1 MKRCP
6 RCNQA
11 YTDDALNFCLNDG
24 ELLQMDYNE
33 PPPTVIGQPDQT
45 SAGETPTVFLNKPKV
60 TNQGSWQSAP
70 PPAPWQQPGVQGTYA
85 TGFSS
90 SPDQTL
96 PTVSMVLGV
105 GSVLLICCYG
115 GLPLGAA
122 ALITGFLGM
131 RNADNDPTRYGGRGL
146 AIAGMVLGIVSFLST
161 FIFLI
166 FSVLVR

>member
-1 MKRCP
+1 
-6 RCNQA
+6 
-11 YTDDALNFCLNDG
+11 
-24 ELLQMDYNE
+24 
-33 PPPTVIGQPDQT
+33 
-45 SAGETPTVFLNKPKV
+45 
-60 TNQGSWQSAP
+60 
-70 PPAPWQQPGVQGTYA
+70 
-85 TGFSS
+85 
-90 SPDQTL
+90 
-96 PTVSMVLGV
+96 MVLGV